1 VVLEEADET
10 VYWLEL
16 LIETGSIKK
25 ERLEGLVKEAR
36 ELVVIFTASRYAMR
50 QAKF

>member
-16 LIETGSIKK
+16 LIDTGSIKK
-25 ERLEGLVKEAR
+25 ERLDGLLTEAR
-36 ELVVIFTASRYAMR
+36 ELVAIFTAAQHTMR
-50 QAKF
+50 QK